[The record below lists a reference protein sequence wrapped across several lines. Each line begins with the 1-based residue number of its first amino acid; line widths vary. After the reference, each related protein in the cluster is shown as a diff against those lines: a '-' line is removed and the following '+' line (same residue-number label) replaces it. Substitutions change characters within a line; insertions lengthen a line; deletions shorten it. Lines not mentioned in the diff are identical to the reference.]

1 VSRSK
6 VILSWTALLVLF
18 VFSPIATA
26 ATRVPLRVERAQADV
41 PVTFGVPMPKG
52 VLDNPD
58 HVRVLDASLR
68 EIPSQIT
75 DVSTWEPA
83 DPSIKWIWVFFFTTS
98 SSSDYILE
106 FGRGVHRAPLTGP
119 RISMVNNQRPG
130 GGIDVTTG
138 PMKFTVRKG
147 NASGFL
153 DTVYVDADGKGFGE
167 DDLLAVAPADGR
179 GSFLDLV
186 NDAGPDASKAFVR
199 RTTMER
205 GSGPLHAIIRV
216 DGEYRYSKP
225 GHAAAPFVTR
235 IHAYAGRTYITVD
248 HTFVFTGD
256 PDKHKKAEGEHE
268 HIATQ
273 TEKIVP
279 EIANDPGW
287 MQPND
292 RLSAAGLAVELKAAP
307 GVKLRATSALGAGR
321 WWEDKDAAPID
332 AAVEKSSA
340 LLQTGP
346 KPNRIPPVPESSATA
361 RLEQG
366 FEAAMTVDGRQVAA
380 GERAPGWMVIGDG
393 TREIAIAMPRFLE
406 EYPKEIRYE
415 AGRATA
421 FFWSPAVEPMSFA
434 RFSSDLD
441 REEETVAIEN
451 NAQGLA
457 KTSEVIFDFRR
468 TDAAGVA
475 AGTAGAA
482 GATIA
487 ARAPLHA
494 FRHPPVAHADPAW
507 YGQSGVFGKF
517 AARTE
522 RYPEFQRALDYKFEW
537 MLFNQRWAPWFG
549 MWDYGDWKLYFDG
562 KGWIQWGNNEPAGDF
577 TNWIQFM
584 RTGDPR
590 VYDAARANSRH
601 SMDVDNVHWPADPVW
616 MGDTNVALDY
626 LHFLKEPKG
635 TTLLG
640 IGSRHASQHWVRTL
654 TAHVWVQGWMAD
666 YLLTA
671 DHRALDVAKQ
681 TADMHLKRL
690 WGEHGLT
697 GRRLY
702 LALWNVIEVWDAT
715 KDERYRKEID
725 DLVARILHLAENDQ
739 GGSLVLDRYGYADVY
754 VSHSLAKYYQV
765 TGDRRVAAALARHA
779 RRVRDVPP
787 LNHEMESYLSSVYSL
802 VLGYELTGEPSLLA
816 EIRHR
821 MDVLKTDKL
830 AKPFDAGWTQGAL
843 GEALEAASHLPKQ
856 SSSRFRSKAIWSIS
870 NGFRVFG
877 WTHAYTLPYALDLL
891 ERVEGKNGGQVKP
904 QEPKRQEPR
913 SETPGSR

>member
-1 VSRSK
+1 
-6 VILSWTALLVLF
+6 
-18 VFSPIATA
+18 
-26 ATRVPLRVERAQADV
+26 
-41 PVTFGVPMPKG
+41 M
-52 VLDNPD
+52 
-58 HVRVLDASLR
+58 
-68 EIPSQIT
+68 
-75 DVSTWEPA
+75 
-83 DPSIKWIWVFFFTTS
+83 
-98 SSSDYILE
+98 
-106 FGRGVHRAPLTGP
+106 
-119 RISMVNNQRPG
+119 
-130 GGIDVTTG
+130 
-138 PMKFTVRKG
+138 RKG
-147 NASGFL
+147 NGSGFL
-153 DTVYVDADGKGFGE
+153 DSVYVDADGQGFGE
-167 DDLLAVAPADGR
+167 DDLMAVAPADGR

-225 GHAAAPFVTR
+225 GHAPAPFVTR
-235 IHAYAGRTYITVD
+235 IHAYAGRSYITVD

-273 TEKIVP
+273 TEKIIP

-307 GVKLRATSALGAGR
+307 GVKLRATSAMGAGR

-366 FEAAMTVDGRQVAA
+366 FEAALTVDGRQVAN

-434 RFSSDLD
+434 RFSSELD

-468 TDAAGVA
+468 TDA
-475 AGTAGAA
+475 GAA
-482 GATIA
+482 VVRARRGA
-487 ARAPLHA
+487 ARAPLNA
-494 FRHPPVAHADPAW
+494 FRHPPVVHADPSW

-517 AARTE
+517 AART
-522 RYPEFQRALDYKFEW
+522 RALSGISARARLQVRVDAVQSALGAVVRHVGLRRLEAVFRR
-537 MLFNQRWAPWFG
+537 QR
-549 MWDYGDWKLYFDG
+549 
-562 KGWIQWGNNEPAGDF
+562 WIQWGNNEPAGDF
-577 TNWIQFM
+577 TNWMQFM

-616 MGDTNVALDY
+616 LGDTQ
-626 LHFLKEPKG
+626 
-635 TTLLG
+635 
-640 IGSRHASQHWVRTL
+640 R
-654 TAHVWVQGWMAD
+654 
-666 YLLTA
+666 
-671 DHRALDVAKQ
+671 RA
-681 TADMHLKRL
+681 RL
-690 WGEHGLT
+690 P
-697 GRRLY
+697 
-702 LALWNVIEVWDAT
+702 AT
-715 KDERYRKEID
+715 
-725 DLVARILHLAENDQ
+725 
-739 GGSLVLDRYGYADVY
+739 S
-754 VSHSLAKYYQV
+754 
-765 TGDRRVAAALARHA
+765 
-779 RRVRDVPP
+779 
-787 LNHEMESYLSSVYSL
+787 
-802 VLGYELTGEPSLLA
+802 
-816 EIRHR
+816 
-821 MDVLKTDKL
+821 
-830 AKPFDAGWTQGAL
+830 
-843 GEALEAASHLPKQ
+843 
-856 SSSRFRSKAIWSIS
+856 
-870 NGFRVFG
+870 
-877 WTHAYTLPYALDLL
+877 
-891 ERVEGKNGGQVKP
+891 
-904 QEPKRQEPR
+904 
-913 SETPGSR
+913 

>member
-1 VSRSK
+1 VRRSK
-6 VILSWTALLVLF
+6 VIVGGAALLVLL
-18 VFSPIATA
+18 VCSSIAAA
-26 ATRVPLRVERAQADV
+26 ATRVPLRVERPQADA
-41 PVTFGVPMPKG
+41 PVTFGIPMPKG
-52 VLDNPD
+52 ALDNPD
-58 HVRVLDASLR
+58 HVRVLDSSGR

-75 DVSTWEPA
+75 DVSTWEPL

-98 SSSDYILE
+98 SSREYILE
-106 FGRGVHRAPLTGP
+106 FGPTVHRAPLSGA

-138 PMKFTVRKG
+138 PLKFSVKKG
-147 NASGFL
+147 NGSGFL
-153 DTVYVDADGKGFGE
+153 DSVYVDADGQGFAQ
-167 DDLLAVAPADGR
+167 DDLIAVAPADGR

-186 NDAGPDASKAFVR
+186 NEAGPDASKAFVR

-235 IHAYAGRTYITVD
+235 IHAYAGRTYLTVD

-273 TEKIVP
+273 TEKIIP

-287 MQPND
+287 MQPHD
-292 RLSAAGLAVELKAAP
+292 RLSAAGLAVELKMPA
-307 GVKLRATSALGAGR
+307 GVKLRASSAMGAGR
-321 WWEDKDAAPID
+321 WWEDKDAAAVD
-332 AAVEKSSA
+332 AVVEKSSA

-346 KPNRIPPVPESSATA
+346 KPNRIPPVPESTPTT

-366 FEAAMTVDGRQVAA
+366 FEAALTVDGRQVAS

-393 TREIAIAMPRFLE
+393 AREIAIAMPRFLE

-457 KTSEVIFDFRR
+457 KTSEVVFDFRR
-468 TDAAGVA
+468 ADASA
-475 AGTAGAA
+475 AGAA
-482 GATIA
+482 AA
-487 ARAPLHA
+487 ARAPLNA
-494 FRHPPVAHADPAW
+494 FRHPPVVHAEPSW

-517 AARTE
+517 AARSE
-522 RYPEFQRALDYKFEW
+522 RHPEFQRALDYKFEW
-537 MLFNQRWAPWFG
+537 MLFNQRWSPWFG

-577 TNWIQFM
+577 TNWMQFM

-616 MGDTNVALDY
+616 LGDSNVALDY
-626 LHFLKEPKG
+626 WEFVKQPKG
-635 TTLLG
+635 TTKLG

-654 TAHVWVQGWMAD
+654 TAHVWVQGWMTD

-671 DHRALDVAKQ
+671 DHRALDVARQ

-715 KDERYRKEID
+715 KDERYWKEIE
-725 DLVARILHLAENDQ
+725 DLVARVLRLAENDQ

-754 VSHSLAKYYQV
+754 VSHSLAKYHQM
-765 TGDRRVAAALARHA
+765 TGDRRVGAALARHA

-802 VLGYELTGEPSLLA
+802 VLGYELTSEPSLLA
-816 EIRHR
+816 EIRRR
-821 MDVLKTDKL
+821 MEVLKVDKI
-830 AKPFDAGWTQGAL
+830 AKPFDASWTPQSL
-843 GEALEAASHLPKQ
+843 GDALEGVSHLPKETT
-856 SSSRFRSKAIWSIS
+856 SRFRSKPIWSIS

-891 ERVEGKNGGQVKP
+891 NRVEQKDDDQ
-904 QEPKRQEPR
+904 KRGDPR
-913 SETPGSR
+913 DGTRAGR

>member
-1 VSRSK
+1 
-6 VILSWTALLVLF
+6 
-18 VFSPIATA
+18 
-26 ATRVPLRVERAQADV
+26 
-41 PVTFGVPMPKG
+41 
-52 VLDNPD
+52 
-58 HVRVLDASLR
+58 
-68 EIPSQIT
+68 
-75 DVSTWEPA
+75 
-83 DPSIKWIWVFFFTTS
+83 
-98 SSSDYILE
+98 
-106 FGRGVHRAPLTGP
+106 
-119 RISMVNNQRPG
+119 
-130 GGIDVTTG
+130 
-138 PMKFTVRKG
+138 
-147 NASGFL
+147 
-153 DTVYVDADGKGFGE
+153 VYVDADGKGFGE
-167 DDLLAVAPADGR
+167 DDLMAVAPTGGR

-216 DGEYRYSKP
+216 DGEYRYSRP

-235 IHAYAGRTYITVD
+235 IHAYAGRSYITVS

-273 TEKIVP
+273 TEKIIP

-292 RLSAAGLAVELKAAP
+292 RLSAAGLAVELKTPA

-321 WWEDKDAAPID
+321 WWEEKDAA
-332 AAVEKSSA
+332 AVETAFEKSSA

-346 KPNRIPPVPESSATA
+346 KPNRIPPVPESSAAA

-366 FEAAMTVDGRQVAA
+366 FEAALTVDGRQVAN

-393 TREIAIAMPRFLE
+393 AREIAIAMPRFLE

-451 NAQGLA
+451 NAQGMA
-457 KTSEVIFDFRR
+457 KTSEVVFDFR
-468 TDAAGVA
+468 AAGNVKS
-475 AGTAGAA
+475 
-482 GATIA
+482 
-487 ARAPLHA
+487 RPSFEA

-517 AARTE
+517 AARSE
-522 RYPEFQRALDYKFEW
+522 KYPEFQRALDYKFEW

-562 KGWIQWGNNEPAGDF
+562 SKWIQWGNNEPAGDF

-616 MGDTNVALDY
+616 LGDSNVALDY
-626 LHFLKEPKG
+626 LNFLKEPKG
-635 TTLLG
+635 TTKLG
-640 IGSRHASQHWVRTL
+640 IGSRHANQHWVRTL

-666 YLLTA
+666 YLISA
-671 DHRALDVAKQ
+671 DHRALDVARQ

-715 KDERYRKEID
+715 KDERYWKEIE
-725 DLVARILHLAENDQ
+725 DLVARVLRLAENDQ
-739 GGSLVLDRYGYADVY
+739 AGSLVLDRYGYADVY
-754 VSHSLAKYYQV
+754 ASHSLWKYYQM

-816 EIRHR
+816 EIRQR
-821 MDVLKTDKL
+821 MEVLKVDKL
-830 AKPFDAGWTQGAL
+830 AKPFDAGWTQAGL
-843 GEALEAASHLPKQ
+843 GEALEAVSHLPKQ
-856 SSSRFRSKAIWSIS
+856 TTSRFRPKPIWSIS

-891 ERVEGKNGGQVKP
+891 ERVDAKENDQ
-904 QEPKRQEPR
+904 KREPR
-913 SETPGSR
+913 EGTRAGR

>member
-1 VSRSK
+1 VRRSK
-6 VILSWTALLVLF
+6 VIVSWTALLVLF
-18 VFSPIATA
+18 VFTPVFSPDAAAAGAAAA

-41 PVTFGVPMPKG
+41 PVTFGIPMPKG
-52 VLDNPD
+52 ALDNPD
-58 HVRVLDASLR
+58 HVRVLDSSQR

-75 DVSTWEPA
+75 DVSTWEPL

-98 SSSDYILE
+98 SSREYILE
-106 FGRGVHRAPLTGP
+106 FGPNVHRAPLTGP
-119 RISMVNNQRPG
+119 KISMVNNQRPG

-138 PMKFTVRKG
+138 PLKFSVRKG
-147 NASGFL
+147 NGSGFL
-153 DTVYVDADGKGFGE
+153 DSVYVDADGQGFGE
-167 DDLLAVAPADGR
+167 DDLMAVAPADGR

-186 NDAGPDASKAFVR
+186 NDSGPDASKAWVR

-225 GHAAAPFVTR
+225 GHAPAPFVTR
-235 IHAYAGRTYITVD
+235 IHAYAGRSYITVD

-273 TEKIVP
+273 TEKIIP

-292 RLSAAGLAVELKAAP
+292 RLSAAGLAVELKSAP
-307 GVKLRATSALGAGR
+307 GVKLRATSAMGAGR

-366 FEAAMTVDGRQVAA
+366 FEAALTVDGRQVAN

-393 TREIAIAMPRFLE
+393 AREIAIAMPRFLE

-451 NAQGLA
+451 NAQGMA
-457 KTSEVIFDFRR
+457 KTSEAIFDFRR
-468 TDAAGVA
+468 
-475 AGTAGAA
+475 AGAA
-482 GATIA
+482 ASE
-487 ARAPLHA
+487 RAPLNA

-507 YGQSGVFGKF
+507 YGQSGVFGIF
-517 AARTE
+517 AARSE

-562 KGWIQWGNNEPAGDF
+562 GRWIQWGNNEPAGDF
-577 TNWIQFM
+577 TNWMQFM

-616 MGDTNVALDY
+616 LGDSNVSLDY
-626 LHFLKEPKG
+626 FNFLKEPKG
-635 TTLLG
+635 TTKLG
-640 IGSRHASQHWVRTL
+640 IGSRHANQHWVRTL

-666 YLLTA
+666 YLLAA
-671 DHRALDVAKQ
+671 DHRALDVARQ

-715 KDERYRKEID
+715 KDERYWKEIE
-725 DLVARILHLAENDQ
+725 DLAARVLRLAENDQ

-754 VSHSLAKYYQV
+754 VSHSLAKYYQM

-821 MDVLKTDKL
+821 MEVLKVDKL
-830 AKPFDAGWTQGAL
+830 SKPFDAGWTQAAL
-843 GEALEAASHLPKQ
+843 GEALEGVSHLPKQ
-856 SSSRFRSKAIWSIS
+856 SSSRFRSKPIWSIS

-891 ERVEGKNGGQVKP
+891 DRVEQKESDQ
-904 QEPKRQEPR
+904 KRGDPR
-913 SETPGSR
+913 DGTRAGR